1 MKIGED
7 MKLAIFGANGKSG
20 LEIVKQFLSKGDV
33 VTAFVRE
40 PSKLELEHENLKVIQ
55 GDVFEVASVGRA
67 IQGQDG
73 VVCALGSSELKKTT
87 VRSEG
92 TKNIIQGMKDNN
104 VKRLV
109 IISAMGVGE
118 SWNTLSGIN
127 KFFFA
132 TLLKSSRED
141 HEAQEAAVKESG
153 LDWTIIR
160 PSGLIDSP
168 RTGIYDVGENI
179 PAKTSKIAR
188 ADVADLILKELE
200 QNTNIG
206 KALTISN

>member
-1 MKIGED
+1 
-7 MKLAIFGANGKSG
+7 MKLVIFGATGKSG
-20 LEIVKQFLSKGDV
+20 LEIIKQSLTKGDV
-33 VTAFVRE
+33 VTAFVRD
-40 PSKLELEHENLKVIQ
+40 PSKLEVEHEYLKIIQ
-55 GDVFEVASVGRA
+55 GDVFEVASVGQA
-67 IQGQDG
+67 IQGQEA

-87 VRSEG
+87 VRSQG
-92 TKNIIQGMKDNN
+92 TKNIIQGMKENK

-118 SWNTLSGIN
+118 SWDTLSAIN

-132 TLLKSSRED
+132 TLLKSARED

-160 PSGLIDSP
+160 PSGLVDTP
-168 RTGIYDVGENI
+168 RTGMYEAGENI
-179 PAKTSKIAR
+179 PAKTSRIAR
-188 ADVADLILKELE
+188 ADVADLIIKELDRSD
-200 QNTNIG
+200 NIG

>member
-1 MKIGED
+1 
-7 MKLAIFGANGKSG
+7 MKLVLFGATGKSG
-20 LEIVKQFLSKGDV
+20 LEIVKQSLAKGDV
-33 VTAFVRE
+33 VTAFVRD
-40 PSKLELEHENLKVIQ
+40 PSKLEVEGDNLKVIT
-55 GDVFEVASVGRA
+55 GDIFDVASVSQA
-67 IQGQDG
+67 IQGQDA

-87 VRSEG
+87 VRAEG
-92 TKNIIQGMKDNN
+92 TKNIIQGMKENK

-118 SWNTLSGIN
+118 SWDTLSGIN

-132 TLLKSSRED
+132 TLLKSARED
-141 HEAQEAAVKESG
+141 HEAQETAVKDSG

-160 PSGLIDSP
+160 PSGLVDTP
-168 RTGIYDVGENI
+168 RTGIYDAGENI
-179 PAKTSKIAR
+179 PAKTSRIAR

>member
-1 MKIGED
+1 MNI
-7 MKLAIFGANGKSG
+7 AVFGATGKTG
-20 LEIVKQFLSKGDV
+20 LEIVKQALEAGHK
-33 VTAFVRE
+33 VTAFVRDPARLAIE
-40 PSKLELEHENLKVIQ
+40 NKKLSIVT
-55 GDVFEVASVGRA
+55 GDIFDQASVAQA
-67 IQGQDG
+67 IKGQDAA
-73 VVCALGSSELKKTT
+73 VCALGAGGDLKKTT
-87 VRSEG
+87 VRATG
-92 TKNIIQGMKDNN
+92 TINIIKGMQQNN
-104 VKRLV
+104 VKRLMV
-109 IISAMGVGE
+109 VTAMGVGE
-118 SWNTLSGIN
+118 SWDTLSMIN

-132 TLLKSSRED
+132 VLLKSSRED

-160 PSGLIDSP
+160 PSGLVDTP
-168 RTGIYDVGENI
+168 RTGVYDFGEKI